1 MQSEKMEAFKRSLQR
16 LDYFFEKELVEA
28 AFRKYQDM
36 GGAFSFCGATKSKMH
51 LETED
56 DWLVDN
62 IVYSLGM
69 KMNFKKRT

>member
-16 LDYFFEKELVEA
+16 LDYFFDNELAEA
-28 AFRKYQDM
+28 ALRKYQDM
-36 GGAFSFCGATKSKMH
+36 GGTFSFCGSTKSNMN

-62 IVYSLGM
+62 IAYSLGM
-69 KMNFKKRT
+69 KIDFKKKT